1 MGHPSTAT
9 DALHGWTHILCAKRT
24 VAVDWEICRDGLSDT
39 RTLSREAMGLGAAG
53 TLGPEGQAAFSYGRP
68 SSATPTAL
76 ADTEDGS
83 AGLGGE
89 ARLLCTDGI
98 DLLE

>member
-9 DALHGWTHILCAKRT
+9 DALHGWTQVLCAKRT

-68 SSATPTAL
+68 FNRRPYRSRRHR
-76 ADTEDGS
+76 EGRR
-83 AGLGGE
+83 GLEVKRGYY
-89 ARLLCTDGI
+89 ARM
-98 DLLE
+98 E